1 MHYSD
6 DEIIQ
11 TSDNNGI
18 WSSNNNE
25 KQFSSQTNL
34 NTINDNDH
42 DNIFNTLNNVFDGLS
57 NVNSENLSSDQSAI
71 ERTCSNDEIIQL
83 EDQTIMTTN
92 SFSQ

>member
-1 MHYSD
+1 D

-18 WSSNNNE
+18 WSSNNDE
-25 KQFSSQTNL
+25 EQFSSQTNL

-57 NVNSENLSSDQSAI
+57 NGVNNNIFNGRKDSYYPNALNSTESIVNSENLSSDL
-71 ERTCSNDEIIQL
+71 N
-83 EDQTIMTTN
+83 
-92 SFSQ
+92 